1 MTKATTI
8 DKKLDNRIRRQVID
22 VMREVLSDPDAGLE
36 ITPGFNRKLNQSIKA
51 ETEGKITPLEKIF
64 KEYGV

>member
-1 MTKATTI
+1 MAKTTTI
-8 DKKLDNRIRRQVID
+8 EKKIDERIRRQVID

-36 ITPGFNRKLNQSIKA
+36 ITPEFNRKLNQSAKA
-51 ETEGKITPLEKIF
+51 EAQGKTTPLEKIF